1 MSAKIPAGA
10 LGLALVAL
18 ATACVS
24 TVQPKR
30 LLDLDVPVYA
40 WHVETSSCGSL
51 QVVDGQGRLW
61 NEHGCEGT
69 SSGFVRG
76 RTLSSKEQQAIA
88 SAFAKF
94 PSTTQPCNM
103 GEASVNIFTSRIG
116 NVQKTWRL
124 CPSDTRAPL
133 PEPFASVAGAFQRLR

>member
-40 WHVETSSCGSL
+40 WHVE
-51 QVVDGQGRLW
+51 
-61 NEHGCEGT
+61 T